1 MTSAAVTQLS
11 EMVPGISTGNNQVET
26 QTGEFAGVFQS
37 AADKSM
43 DNTVG
48 TTEEKEAVR
57 KVKSVGGT
65 KRAEELRERR
75 TDNAKAEA
83 KEIDT
88 AKVALEETVDE
99 LKTEIAEKL
108 DITVEE
114 LEEIMKTLG
123 LTDAS
128 LFTQEGMTNFV
139 MEVTQ
144 ITNPIELL
152 TNADAYQ
159 MLQELNTMA
168 EQLLSEV
175 QDKFQLSDAEVESM
189 LKSMEQQ
196 ATQTVEDG
204 VSVIKNGVEDTDV
217 VNEQS
222 LEKNVSTETKNGVDA
237 EEQSQTENVESAKTT
252 IQESDSGERL
262 EQHAANEQNA
272 NQNNAA
278 TMQSNQS
285 LGNTQ
290 MVNQAVTEFAA
301 NLPEGNV
308 SAQEIYDQIGEYVK
322 TNVRPGV
329 SEVEMQ
335 LNPESLGFVHVHVS
349 AKQGNLTAQFIVQ
362 NEAVKAAL
370 EMQML
375 QLKADFEQQGIK
387 VEAVEVAV
395 ESQAFN
401 QNMEQNDGKAEA
413 QQETKRQGIR
423 SLNLNEELEEELTE
437 EEQLVVEMMEANG
450 NTINYQA

>member
-1 MTSAAVTQLS
+1 MTSAAVTQLN
-11 EMVPGISTGNNQVET
+11 EMVSGISTGNNQVEA
-26 QTGEFAGVFQS
+26 QAGEFAGVFQN

-48 TTEEKEAVR
+48 ATEEKEAVTE
-57 KVKSVGGT
+57 VKSVGGT

-75 TDNAKAEA
+75 ADNTKTEA
-83 KEIDT
+83 KEVDT
-88 AKVALEETVDE
+88 AKVALEETADE

-144 ITNPIELL
+144 ITNPVELL

-168 EQLLSEV
+168 EQLLAEV
-175 QDKFQLSDAEVESM
+175 QSEFQLSDAEVESM

-196 ATQTVEDG
+196 ATQVVEDG
-204 VSVIKNGVEDTDV
+204 VPVIKNGEELDV
-217 VNEQS
+217 VDEQS
-222 LEKNVSTETKNGVDA
+222 LEKNASTETKNEVDA
-237 EEQSQTENVESAKTT
+237 EEQSQTENTESAETT
-252 IQESDSGERL
+252 MQENGSGERL
-262 EQHAANEQNA
+262 EQHTANEQNA

-278 TMQSNQS
+278 AMQGNQS
-285 LGNTQ
+285 FSNTQ
-290 MVNQAVTEFAA
+290 TVNQVVTEFTT

-308 SAQEIYDQIGEYVK
+308 SAQEIYDQIGEYIK

-349 AKQGNLTAQFIVQ
+349 AKQGNLTAQFVVQ

-370 EMQML
+370 EMQMI
-375 QLKADFEQQGIK
+375 QLKEDFEQQGIK
-387 VEAVEVAV
+387 VEAVEVTV